1 MNQIVTANAGTAG
14 IILYL
19 ECLFFWAVCY
29 SFLGWV
35 YETILVSVQ
44 ERRFVNRGFLNGPL
58 CPIYGTGAVVA
69 IVVLT
74 PLKDTPMSLVTMFLL
89 GAVGAS
95 VLEYVTSWVMEKA
108 FHARWW
114 DYSHFRFNI
123 NGRICLIGAI
133 IFGVFGVLI
142 VDVAQPWV
150 EQWTA
155 MIPLPIFHTI
165 IAVLMVTILV
175 DFLITVIGLS
185 GFAQRLAEFSQIL
198 ERSRDIIRERLGDY
212 ALDPIEALQR
222 YSDAAAGRLQ
232 SYKGAAADRMR
243 DLADNLP
250 DLPGLVTR
258 VQGVSRLYD
267 TLTNALNAQQKRMIR
282 SFPHMT
288 SVDYGETIRQLR
300 EMLNRNDRK
309 HDDRDRRDNDR

>member
-1 MNQIVTANAGTAG
+1 MSHDIVLSAGMTSMDAAVTV
-14 IILYL
+14 LYL
-19 ECLFFWAVCY
+19 EHLFFWAVCY

-74 PLKDTPMSLVTMFLL
+74 PLKDTPMAVLTMFLL

-95 VLEYVTSWVMEKA
+95 VLEYATSWVMEKA

-114 DYSHFRFNI
+114 DYSHFKFNL

-133 IFGVFGVLI
+133 VFGVFGVLI

-150 EQWTA
+150 ERWTA
-155 MIPLPIFHTI
+155 LIPLTAFHII
-165 IAVLMVTILV
+165 IAALVITIFI

-185 GFAQRLAEFSQIL
+185 GFARRLAEFTQAL

-212 ALDPIEALQR
+212 GLDPIEALQR

-232 SYKGAAADRMR
+232 SYTGAAAERMR

-250 DLPGLVTR
+250 ELPSLPSLPR
-258 VQGVSRLYD
+258 VHGVGRLYD
-267 TLTNALNAQQKRMIR
+267 TLTDALNAQQKRMLR
-282 SFPHMT
+282 SFPRMT
-288 SVDYGETIRQLR
+288 SVDYGETIKQLR

-309 HDDRDRRDNDR
+309 HDDK